1 MFAELR
7 TWPARRRMIAAG
19 VAIVAFAV
27 VVLAS
32 GILGVV
38 DGVLSFPCPWWA
50 YLAVAAG
57 AGLVG
62 LVVASYIGTPIGADA
77 TLCDTRW
84 PVFGLIAL
92 YLATDLRTAAP
103 MVTGIARPAVAV
115 AALALL
121 VWALLERLAS
131 ERRAVARLDRAS
143 PGQVD
148 GDVCTT
154 CRPLFSRPASAPR
167 APRDVDHPDLAS

>member
-1 MFAELR
+1 MFTELR
-7 TWPARRRMIAAG
+7 TWPARRRLIAAG
-19 VAIVAFAV
+19 VAIVAFAG

-32 GILGVV
+32 GIVGVA
-38 DGVLSFPCPWWA
+38 DGALSFPGPWWA
-50 YLAVAAG
+50 YLVVAAG
-57 AGLVG
+57 TSLVG

-84 PVFGLIAL
+84 PVLGLIAL
-92 YLATDLRTAAP
+92 YLATDLNTAVP
-103 MVTGIARPAVAV
+103 MITGIARPAVAV

-121 VWALLERLAS
+121 VWALLERLAT

-148 GDVCTT
+148 GEVCTT

>member
-1 MFAELR
+1 MLAELR

-19 VAIVAFAV
+19 VAIAAFAV

-32 GILGVV
+32 GILGVA
-38 DGVLSFPCPWWA
+38 DGALSFAGPWWA

-84 PVFGLIAL
+84 PLFGLIAL
-92 YLATDLRTAAP
+92 YLATDLRTAVP
-103 MVTGIARPAVAV
+103 LVTGIARPAIAV

-131 ERRAVARLDRAS
+131 ERRAVARLDRTS

-148 GDVCTT
+148 GEVCTT
-154 CRPLFSRPASAPR
+154 CRPLFSRPASVPR
-167 APRDVDHPDLAS
+167 APRVDHPDLAS